1 MSLRRG
7 NEVDGGDCA
16 VDESTALLGEQHSH
30 QQEGR
35 EQGQQHVSNEET
47 HSNSTSAITRRS
59 IGVLALVCALLLLVD
74 VSGFLGLAPQTQ
86 IFEDIICQNY
96 YAGIDKESNQSY
108 VAISDDERCKIEPVQ
123 SELAIILG
131 YKETLDQLPGIF
143 FGVAYGLLADS
154 IGRRPVLLCGMLG
167 LALSGLWIKIVCW
180 FPQTI
185 SIKMVYLSSSILIF
199 GGGAQV
205 ASSMLYVML
214 ADSYPEEER
223 YVWYKN
229 VFIQFF
235 APTNY
240 W

>member
-1 MSLRRG
+1 
-7 NEVDGGDCA
+7 
-16 VDESTALLGEQHSH
+16 
-30 QQEGR
+30 
-35 EQGQQHVSNEET
+35 
-47 HSNSTSAITRRS
+47 
-59 IGVLALVCALLLLVD
+59 VCALLLLID

-86 IFEDIICQNY
+86 IFEDIICRNY
-96 YAGIDKESNQSY
+96 YAGIDKQSNQSY
-108 VAISDDERCKIEPVQ
+108 AAISDDERCKIEPVQ
-123 SELAIILG
+123 SELAIMLG

-185 SIKMVYLSSSILIF
+185 PIKMVYLSSPILIF

-223 YVWYKN
+223 FV
-229 VFIQFF
+229 
-235 APTNY
+235 
-240 W
+240 